1 MSMTIDEAEVLVHAQ
16 ISGTDFI
23 CIGDKEWITM
33 DGIFTPEQLR
43 FIADTMDKIE
53 EKTR

>member
-1 MSMTIDEAEVLVHAQ
+1 MTIKAAGLLISIEVIDRAYSKV
-16 ISGTDFI
+16 F
-23 CIGDKEWITM
+23 DKGRVLL

-53 EKTR
+53 EKTE